1 MTHHITTV
9 TRCTTIRRSCAFC
22 LSHSS
27 FCMVVC
33 ICVLHA
39 MRVESVTTLDGS
51 HARPRSH
58 TISWLHRPRLF
69 LMSSSQMHSITAAIL
84 TAQHGVSG
92 GLVHRRHAVGKKATA
107 KAIAC
112 HPPSSR
118 AATPPVRKSVA
129 QARPE
134 EGLRPPAGRIR
145 GGRHARGAAAD
156 GQVGQDGVV
165 GTASELEKA

>member
-1 MTHHITTV
+1 MTHYITTV

-33 ICVLHA
+33 ICVLHT
-39 MRVESVTTLDGS
+39 MRVESVTTLHGS

-69 LMSSSQMHSITAAIL
+69 LTSPSHMHSITAAIL
-84 TAQHGVSG
+84 TAQHGVSE

-118 AATPPVRKSVA
+118 AATRPVRKSVA

-134 EGLRPPAGRIR
+134 EGFRPPAGRIR

-165 GTASELEKA
+165 GTTSELEKA